1 MKKLYPLSLLVV
13 AAALVLSACGGAA
26 TPAQPADLLEQ
37 IKSRGYLLVSTDAD
51 YAPQSSLNTQG
62 KRAANT
68 KCPSDTLTAPELQG
82 FDVDTAIEL
91 GKRLGVETCFVTP
104 DWAVIVAGNWAD
116 KWDISVGSMAILSG
130 RQKVFD
136 FTTPYYYVPAVVAVA
151 NDSGITSFDQLAGQ
165 PICVGVGTDYDA
177 WAKNDPTDPNSVPK
191 DAWLVQPPAGMK
203 VVELTTDQNCAES
216 IQAGRKDF
224 QAYSTAKTV
233 VDQNIAAG
241 IPVTILGTTFDEQ
254 DSVAVD
260 KSHTLP
266 IDTLVAALNTAI
278 QAMHDDGT
286 LSKFSNQWFGE
297 DVSQPPTK

>member
-1 MKKLYPLSLLVV
+1 MRKLFVFTMLVV
-13 AAALVLSACGGAA
+13 AAALVLTACGPKAA
-26 TPAQPADLLEQ
+26 PAAAPADLLEQ
-37 IKSRGYLLVSTDAD
+37 IKARGYLLVSTDAD
-51 YAPQSSLNTQG
+51 YAPQSSLNTAG
-62 KRAANT
+62 KRASNT

-104 DWAVIVAGNWAD
+104 DWGVIVAGNWAD

-136 FTTPYYYVPAVVAVA
+136 FTTPYYYGPAVVAVA
-151 NDSGITSFDQLAGQ
+151 NDSGITSLDQLAGQ

-177 WAKNDPTDPNSVPK
+177 WAKNDPTDPNSVPA

-203 VVELTTDQNCAES
+203 VVELPTDQNCAES

-241 IPVTILGTTFDEQ
+241 IPVTTLGETFDEQ
-254 DSVAVD
+254 LSVAVD

-266 IDTLVAALNTAI
+266 IDTLVAQLDTVI

-286 LSKFSNQWFGE
+286 LSKFSNQWFGA
-297 DVSQPPTK
+297 DLTQAPK